1 MPSFDDD
8 LFERSPSAEP
18 NQVDSAPASTDN
30 SLGNSADNS
39 PSTPP
44 LPLPEITDD
53 LPQML
58 AIFPDYIRLPLS
70 QHPRLNQ
77 LIEIVLDLGRLP
89 EARFSDAVEYL
100 SETPV
105 SKADLQHCTDR
116 VGHFGGDN
124 RAGLE
129 KTLHRISAIRNRSG
143 DVIGLTCR
151 VGRAVFGT
159 IGMIRDLVETGGS
172 ILMLGRPGVGKT
184 TALREIARVLA
195 DDLMK
200 RVVIIDT
207 SNEIAGDGDI
217 PHPAIGRA
225 RRMQVAKP
233 ELQHQVMIEAVENHM
248 PEVIVIDEIGT
259 ELEAIAARTIAERGV
274 QLVGTAHGNR
284 LENLIK
290 NPTLSDLVGGIQSVT
305 LGDDEARRRGSQKS
319 VLERKAPPTFDIA
332 VEMHERQRW
341 VVHEDVSNT
350 VDYLLRGQVPGQ
362 QVREI
367 GEDSQ
372 IVITNELPGHSG
384 LVAPAMRTNRR
395 GQLSPGHLN
404 SQNLR
409 VQANLGGVSAGGAS
423 AGGWRSSG
431 KMRPPVAPLGSDSF
445 GKRASRPS
453 IILDEQQR
461 LQSLLNDTLDNTVV
475 QLPVGANRVTADRRM
490 ADNLNERH
498 QQAETSANEPWATT
512 ESALTEDDSS
522 DFTCIYA
529 YGISRQQLDHVVRT
543 LDLPVKF
550 TKDLGSADAV
560 LALRSHL
567 KNHSKLKDVA
577 KARQVPVYTVKS
589 NSIPQITRSLRRVLD
604 LDDDGESAEAIN
616 LDLFARSGAD
626 DELEALEEAR
636 LAVEQIVIPKHQP
649 VELLPRSPKIRK
661 MQHELAEH
669 YRLKSLSFGD
679 EPNRRL
685 RIYPA

>member
-8 LFERSPSAEP
+8 LFESSPSAESAKA
-18 NQVDSAPASTDN
+18 SAPANPYPENDSQK
-30 SLGNSADNS
+30 S
-39 PSTPP
+39 PSEALKTVQITP
-44 LPLPEITDD
+44 PEITDD
-53 LPQML
+53 LPQL
-58 AIFPDYIRLPLS
+58 LEILPANIRTKLEE
-70 QHPRLNQ
+70 HPKRDQ
-77 LIEIVLDLGRLP
+77 LIEVILDLGRQP
-89 EARFSDAVEYL
+89 EARFSDSVEYL
-100 SETPV
+100 SET
-105 SKADLQHCTDR
+105 SITKQDLQHCVDR

-129 KTLHRISAIRNRSG
+129 KTLHRISAIRNRAG
-143 DVIGLTCR
+143 EVIGLTCR
-151 VGRAVFGT
+151 VGRAIFGT

-233 ELQHQVMIEAVENHM
+233 ENQHQVMIEAVENHM

-259 ELEAIAARTIAERGV
+259 ELEALAARTIAERGV

-350 VDYLLRGQVPGQ
+350 VDFLLRGRVPGQ
-362 QVREI
+362 QVREV
-367 GEDSQ
+367 GADNKL
-372 IVITNELPGHSG
+372 IVTNELPGQSG
-384 LVAPAMRTNRR
+384 LVAPAMRSNRK
-395 GQLSPGHLN
+395 GQLSPG
-404 SQNLR
+404 SLR
-409 VQANLGGVSAGGAS
+409 AAGQASR
-423 AGGWRSSG
+423 GGWRSSG
-431 KMRPPVAPLGSDSF
+431 KMRPPISPMGADHF
-445 GKRASRPS
+445 GKRASKPAML
-453 IILDEQQR
+453 LDEQQR
-461 LQSLLNDTLDNTVV
+461 IQAKLNDTLL
-475 QLPVGANRVTADRRM
+475 QLPLAGNRASSSLAAERM
-490 ADNLNERH
+490 AQRDGEAFADQIDGTPDENLTR
-498 QQAETSANEPWATT
+498 
-512 ESALTEDDSS
+512 
-522 DFTCIYA
+522 IYA

-543 LDLPVKF
+543 LNLPVMF

-560 LALRSHL
+560 LALRSHI
-567 KNHSKLKDVA
+567 KNHSKLKQVA
-577 KARQVPVYTVKS
+577 QARQVPVFTVKS

-604 LDDDGESAEAIN
+604 LDDEGETAEAIN
-616 LDLFARSGAD
+616 LDLFAQNGAD

-636 LAVEQIVIPKHQP
+636 LAVEQIVIPKSQP

>member
-1 MPSFDDD
+1 MASLNDD
-8 LFERSPSAEP
+8 LFERNLSVAKDAATAP
-18 NQVDSAPASTDN
+18 NNKPQDKAKYSNKAS
-30 SLGNSADNS
+30 SKQARSQ
-39 PSTPP
+39 
-44 LPLPEITDD
+44 EVTDD
-53 LPQML
+53 LPQLL
-58 AIFPDYIRLPLS
+58 AILPEYIQKKLER
-70 QHPRLNQ
+70 HPGKDQ
-77 LIEIVLDLGRLP
+77 LIEVILDLGRQP
-89 EARFSDAVEYL
+89 EARFSDSVEYL
-100 SETPV
+100 SEIPV
-105 SKADLQHCTDR
+105 SKADLQHCIDR

-129 KTLHRISAIRNRSG
+129 KTLHRISAMRNRKG

-151 VGRAVFGT
+151 VGRAIFGT
-159 IGMIRDLVETGGS
+159 IGLISDLVETGQS

-225 RRMQVAKP
+225 RRMQVARP

-259 ELEAIAARTIAERGV
+259 ELEALAARTIAERGV

-319 VLERKAPPTFDIA
+319 VLERKSAATFDIA
-332 VEMHERQRW
+332 VEMLERQRW

-350 VDYLLRGQVPGQ
+350 VDFILRGRVPGQ
-362 QVREI
+362 QVRSL
-367 GEDSQ
+367 GPDNQ
-372 IVITNELPGHSG
+372 VVITDELPVDSS
-384 LVAPAMRTNRR
+384 LATPALRSDKR
-395 GQLSPGHLN
+395 GKLRAGSLKAQPSP
-404 SQNLR
+404 
-409 VQANLGGVSAGGAS
+409 
-423 AGGWRSSG
+423 GGWRTSG
-431 KMRPPVAPLGSDSF
+431 KMKPPVVPLGSDSF
-445 GKRASRPS
+445 GKRAGLSSVPDRTAAP
-453 IILDEQQR
+453 
-461 LQSLLNDTLDNTVV
+461 NTVANDQLRFQTLLDDSMR
-475 QLPVGANRVTADRRM
+475 QLPVPSDRM
-490 ADNLNERH
+490 AAVVGDDYIPE
-498 QQAETSANEPWATT
+498 
-512 ESALTEDDSS
+512 EDDL
-522 DFTCIYA
+522 TRIYA

-543 LDLPVKF
+543 LELPVKF
-550 TKDLGSADAV
+550 TKELASADAV
-560 LALRSHL
+560 LALRSHIR
-567 KNHSKLKDVA
+567 NHSKLKQVA
-577 KARQVPVYTVKS
+577 KARQLPVYTVKS
-589 NSIPQITRSLRRVLD
+589 NSIPQITRSLRRLLD
-604 LDDDGESAEAIN
+604 LDDDGAMAEGVD
-616 LDLFARSGAD
+616 LDLFTRNGAD

-636 LAVEQIVIPKHQP
+636 LAVEQIVIPKSQP

>member
-1 MPSFDDD
+1 MQSFDDN
-8 LFERSPSAEP
+8 LFES
-18 NQVDSAPASTDN
+18 VPAAKPPTVSTEHK
-30 SLGNSADNS
+30 
-39 PSTPP
+39 TVPP
-44 LPLPEITDD
+44 VKVETSEVTDD
-53 LPQML
+53 LPQLL
-58 AIFPDYIRLPLS
+58 AVLPESIRGKLTD
-70 QHPRLNQ
+70 HPNQ
-77 LIEIVLDLGRLP
+77 YKLIEVIMDLGRPP

-105 SKADLQHCTDR
+105 TKADLEYCVGR

-129 KTLHRISAIRNRSG
+129 KTLHRISAMRNRLG
-143 DVIGLTCR
+143 EIIGLTCR

-159 IGMIRDLVETGGS
+159 ISMIRDLVETGES

-207 SNEIAGDGDI
+207 SNEIAGDSDI

-225 RRMQVAKP
+225 RRMQVARP

-259 ELEAIAARTIAERGV
+259 ELEALAARTIAERGV

-319 VLERKAPPTFDIA
+319 VLERKAPPTFGIA
-332 VEMHERQRW
+332 VEMLERQRW
-341 VVHEDVSNT
+341 VVHEDVSDT
-350 VDYLLRGQVPGQ
+350 VDDLLRGRVPGQ
-362 QVREI
+362 QVREL
-367 GEDSQ
+367 GEDNKV
-372 IVITNELPGHSG
+372 IVTNELPSQSG
-384 LVAPAMRTNRR
+384 LATAAMRSDHKGR
-395 GQLSPGHLN
+395 LN
-404 SQNLR
+404 AGNLR
-409 VQANLGGVSAGGAS
+409 PVGTNTAS
-423 AGGWRSSG
+423 PGGWRTSG
-431 KMRPPVAPLGSDSF
+431 QMNPLGSDVF
-445 GKRASRPS
+445 GKKKRASRPS
-453 IILDEQQR
+453 LLQQDERQSF
-461 LQSLLNDTLDNTVV
+461 QSLL
-475 QLPVGANRVTADRRM
+475 
-490 ADNLNERH
+490 
-498 QQAETSANEPWATT
+498 
-512 ESALTEDDSS
+512 DDSLGKLAIPS
-522 DFTCIYA
+522 TAQEPEEFDPDATSIYA
-529 YGISRQQLDHVVRT
+529 YGISRQQLDHVVST
-543 LDLPVKF
+543 LSLPVRF

-560 LALRSHL
+560 LALRSHI

-577 KARQVPVYTVKS
+577 QARQIPVYAVKS
-589 NSIPQITRSLRRVLD
+589 NSIPQITRSLRRLLD
-604 LDDDGESAEAIN
+604 LDDDDMAAEAIN
-616 LDLFARSGAD
+616 LELFSRSGAN

-636 LAVEQIVIPKHQP
+636 LAVEQIVIPKSQP

>member
-1 MPSFDDD
+1 MPSFDDY
-8 LFERSPSAEP
+8 LLESVPSTESTAAPSSNNSQAEP
-18 NQVDSAPASTDN
+18 LSNSEPINLVPADV
-30 SLGNSADNS
+30 
-39 PSTPP
+39 
-44 LPLPEITDD
+44 TDD
-53 LPQML
+53 LPQLL
-58 AIFPDYIRLPLS
+58 AILPAYIRATLS
-70 QHPRLNQ
+70 EHPRRNQ
-77 LIEIVLDLGRLP
+77 LIEVILDLGRQP

-105 SKADLQHCTDR
+105 SKADLQHCVDR

-129 KTLHRISAIRNRSG
+129 KTLHRISAIRNRAG
-143 DVIGLTCR
+143 EVIGLTCR

-225 RRMQVAKP
+225 RRMQVARP
-233 ELQHQVMIEAVENHM
+233 EQQHQVMIEAVENHM

-259 ELEAIAARTIAERGV
+259 ELEALAARTIAERGV
-274 QLVGTAHGNR
+274 QLIGTAHGNR

-332 VEMHERQRW
+332 IEMHERQRW
-341 VVHEDVSNT
+341 VVHENVSDT
-350 VDYLLRGQVPGQ
+350 VDYLLRGRVPGQ

-367 GEDSQ
+367 GQDNQ
-372 IVITNELPGHSG
+372 LVVTNEPPSQSG
-384 LVAPAMRTNRR
+384 LVAPALRSNRK
-395 GQLSPGHLN
+395 GQLSAG
-404 SQNLR
+404 SLR
-409 VQANLGGVSAGGAS
+409 SPQSTQGPSP
-423 AGGWRSSG
+423 GGWRSSG
-431 KMRPPVAPLGSDSF
+431 RMKPLGSDSF
-445 GKRASRPS
+445 GKRASRPTV
-453 IILDEQQR
+453 IIDEQQR
-461 LQSLLNDTLDNTVV
+461 FQSMLNDSLA
-475 QLPVGANRVTADRRM
+475 QLPLPTDRLTQM
-490 ADNLNERH
+490 SE
-498 QQAETSANEPWATT
+498 E
-512 ESALTEDDSS
+512 ESEDGLTR
-522 DFTCIYA
+522 IYA

-543 LDLPVKF
+543 LSLPVKF

-560 LALRSHL
+560 LALRSHI
-567 KNHSKLKDVA
+567 KNHSKLKQVA
-577 KARQVPVYTVKS
+577 QARQVPVYTVKS

-604 LDDDGESAEAIN
+604 LDDEGESAEAIN
-616 LDLFARSGAD
+616 LDLFSRSGAD

-636 LAVEQIVIPKHQP
+636 LAVEQIVIPKSQP

-669 YRLKSLSFGD
+669 YRLKSMSFGD

>member
-1 MPSFDDD
+1 MASFDDH
-8 LFERSPSAEP
+8 LTESSLSAESTQSSSSASP
-18 NQVDSAPASTDN
+18 QAASPDSSPKDAS
-30 SLGNSADNS
+30 SSGSKVQLQ
-39 PSTPP
+39 PP
-44 LPLPEITDD
+44 EVTDD
-53 LPQML
+53 LPQL
-58 AIFPDYIRLPLS
+58 LEVLPEYIRNPLTN
-70 QHPRLNQ
+70 HPRRDQ
-77 LIEIVLDLGRLP
+77 LIEVIMDLGRLP
-89 EARFSDAVEYL
+89 EARFSDSVEYL

-105 SKADLQHCTDR
+105 SHKDLQYCVNR

-129 KTLHRISAIRNRSG
+129 KTLHRISAMRNRAG
-143 DVIGLTCR
+143 EIIGLTCR
-151 VGRAVFGT
+151 VGRAIFGT

-225 RRMQVAKP
+225 RRMQVSRP
-233 ELQHQVMIEAVENHM
+233 EEQHRVMIEAVENHM

-341 VVHEDVSNT
+341 VVHESVSDT
-350 VDYLLRGQVPGQ
+350 VDYLLRGRVPGQ
-362 QVREI
+362 QVRELDA
-367 GEDSQ
+367 GNKL
-372 IVITNELPGHSG
+372 VVTNELPGQSG
-384 LVAPAMRTNRR
+384 LVAPALRANRK
-395 GQLSPGHLN
+395 GQLSPGT
-404 SQNLR
+404 LR
-409 VQANLGGVSAGGAS
+409 GTQPSR
-423 AGGWRSSG
+423 GGWRSSG
-431 KMRPPVAPLGSDSF
+431 KMKPLGSDSF

-453 IILDEQQR
+453 IIVDEQQR
-461 LQSLLNDTLDNTVV
+461 FQAQLNATLDNLSESANRDKLV
-475 QLPVGANRVTADRRM
+475 QLPVATARV
-490 ADNLNERH
+490 
-498 QQAETSANEPWATT
+498 
-512 ESALTEDDSS
+512 SS
-522 DFTCIYA
+522 DRLAQTDHDNYVEEDADLTRVYA

-543 LDLPVKF
+543 LSLPVKF

-560 LALRSHL
+560 LALRSHI
-567 KNHSKLKDVA
+567 KNHSKIKDVA

-604 LDDDGESAEAIN
+604 LDDDGEMTDAVN
-616 LDLFARSGAD
+616 LDLFARNGAD

-636 LAVEQIVIPKHQP
+636 LAVEQIVIPKSQP

>member
-1 MPSFDDD
+1 MPSLNDD
-8 LFERSPSAEP
+8 LFESSPSAESAKA
-18 NQVDSAPASTDN
+18 SAPAKTSLNN
-30 SLGNSADNS
+30 SSQNDSQDKS
-39 PSTPP
+39 EPRTVQITP
-44 LPLPEITDD
+44 PEITDD
-53 LPQML
+53 LPQL
-58 AIFPDYIRLPLS
+58 LDVLPAYIRTQLNE
-70 QHPRLNQ
+70 HPKRDQ
-77 LIEIVLDLGRLP
+77 LIEVIMDLGRQP
-89 EARFSDAVEYL
+89 EARFSDSVEYL

-105 SKADLQHCTDR
+105 SKADLQHCVDR

-129 KTLHRISAIRNRSG
+129 KTLHRISAIRNRAG
-143 DVIGLTCR
+143 EVIGLTCR
-151 VGRAVFGT
+151 VGRAIFGT

-233 ELQHQVMIEAVENHM
+233 ENQHQVMIEAVENHM

-259 ELEAIAARTIAERGV
+259 ELEALAARTIAERGV

-350 VDYLLRGQVPGQ
+350 VDFLLRGRVPGQ
-362 QVREI
+362 QVREV
-367 GEDSQ
+367 GPDNKL
-372 IVITNELPGHSG
+372 IVTNELPGQSG
-384 LVAPAMRTNRR
+384 LVAPAMRSNRK
-395 GQLSPGHLN
+395 GQLSQG
-404 SQNLR
+404 SLR
-409 VQANLGGVSAGGAS
+409 AAGQASR
-423 AGGWRSSG
+423 GGWRSSG
-431 KMRPPVAPLGSDSF
+431 KMRPPVAPMGADHF
-445 GKRASRPS
+445 GKRASRPAML
-453 IILDEQQR
+453 LDEQQR
-461 LQSLLNDTLDNTVV
+461 IQSKLNDTLL
-475 QLPVGANRVTADRRM
+475 QLPLAGSRASSSLAAERM
-490 ADNLNERH
+490 AQMDGDEFAIEDGAPDENLTR
-498 QQAETSANEPWATT
+498 
-512 ESALTEDDSS
+512 
-522 DFTCIYA
+522 IYA

-543 LDLPVKF
+543 LDLPVTF

-560 LALRSHL
+560 LALRSHI
-567 KNHSKLKDVA
+567 KNHSKLKQVA
-577 KARQVPVYTVKS
+577 QARQVPVFTVKS

-604 LDDDGESAEAIN
+604 LDDDGETAEAIN
-616 LDLFARSGAD
+616 LDLFAQNGAD

-636 LAVEQIVIPKHQP
+636 LAVEQIVIPKSQP

>member
-1 MPSFDDD
+1 MPSFDDN
-8 LFERSPSAEP
+8 LRESSPS
-18 NQVDSAPASTDN
+18 VDSTKSSLEASRD
-30 SLGNSADNS
+30 SSEASSSVQL
-39 PSTPP
+39 PP
-44 LPLPEITDD
+44 PEVTDD
-53 LPQML
+53 LSQL
-58 AIFPDYIRLPLS
+58 LEILPDYIREPLT
-70 QHPRLNQ
+70 HHRRRDQ
-77 LIEIVLDLGRLP
+77 LIEVIMDLGRRP
-89 EARFSDAVEYL
+89 EARFSDSVEYL
-100 SETPV
+100 SENPV
-105 SKADLQHCTDR
+105 SKDDLKCCVDR

-129 KTLHRISAIRNRSG
+129 KTLHRISAMRNRAG
-143 DVIGLTCR
+143 EIIGLTCR
-151 VGRAVFGT
+151 VGRAIFGT

-225 RRMQVAKP
+225 RRMQVSRP
-233 ELQHQVMIEAVENHM
+233 EEQHRVMIEAVENHM

-341 VVHEDVSNT
+341 VVHEDVSDT
-350 VDYLLRGQVPGQ
+350 VDYLLRGRVPGQ

-367 GEDSQ
+367 GADNKL
-372 IVITNELPGHSG
+372 VVTNELPSQSG
-384 LVAPAMRTNRR
+384 LVAPALRSNRK
-395 GQLSPGHLN
+395 GKLSPG
-404 SQNLR
+404 SLR
-409 VQANLGGVSAGGAS
+409 GTPSR
-423 AGGWRSSG
+423 GGWRASG
-431 KMRPPVAPLGSDSF
+431 QMKPLGSDSF

-453 IILDEQQR
+453 MIFDEQQR
-461 LQSLLNDTLDNTVV
+461 MQAQLNATLTDFSESVRNDNLVP
-475 QLPVGANRVTADRRM
+475 LPVSPARVSQGDSLSQEAYLQD
-490 ADNLNERH
+490 DY
-498 QQAETSANEPWATT
+498 AEE
-512 ESALTEDDSS
+512 ESDLTRV
-522 DFTCIYA
+522 YA

-543 LDLPVKF
+543 LSLPVKF

-560 LALRSHL
+560 LALRSHI
-567 KNHSKLKDVA
+567 KNHAKIKDVA

-604 LDDDGESAEAIN
+604 LDDDGEMTDAIN
-616 LDLFARSGAD
+616 LDLFSRNGAD

-636 LAVEQIVIPKHQP
+636 LAVEQIVIPKSQP

>member
-8 LFERSPSAEP
+8 LFERSPSAES
-18 NQVDSAPASTDN
+18 NKDTSAKTPQSDLPSQAKSAT
-30 SLGNSADNS
+30 SLE
-39 PSTPP
+39 PP
-44 LPLPEITDD
+44 EVTDD
-53 LPQML
+53 LPQLL
-58 AIFPDYIRLPLS
+58 AILPETIREVLS
-70 QHPRLNQ
+70 AHPHRDQ
-77 LIEIVLDLGRLP
+77 LIEIILDLGRQP
-89 EARFSDAVEYL
+89 EARFSNTVEYL

-105 SKADLQHCTDR
+105 SKADLQHCIDR

-129 KTLHRISAIRNRSG
+129 KTLHRISAIRNRAG
-143 DVIGLTCR
+143 EVIGLTCR

-159 IGMIRDLVETGGS
+159 IAMIRDLVETGGS

-225 RRMQVAKP
+225 RRMQVARP
-233 ELQHQVMIEAVENHM
+233 EQQHQVMIEAVENHM

-259 ELEAIAARTIAERGV
+259 ELEALAARTIAERGV

-341 VVHEDVSNT
+341 VVHENVSDT
-350 VDYLLRGQVPGQ
+350 VDFLLRGRVPGQ

-367 GEDSQ
+367 GADNQ
-372 IVITNELPGHSG
+372 LIVTNEMPSPSGSQSG
-384 LVAPAMRTNRR
+384 LVAPAMRSDRR
-395 GQLSPGHLN
+395 GQLRSG
-404 SQNLR
+404 SLR
-409 VQANLGGVSAGGAS
+409 PANAPS
-423 AGGWRSSG
+423 GWRSSG
-431 KMRPPVAPLGSDSF
+431 KMQPLGSDSF

-453 IILDEQQR
+453 LIVDEQQR
-461 LQSLLNDTLDNTVV
+461 MQALLNDTLV
-475 QLPVGANRVTADRRM
+475 QMPLPPQRM
-490 ADNLNERH
+490 AQIVRPEFEPELESGFESEFEPAFDPAYEGDN
-498 QQAETSANEPWATT
+498 
-512 ESALTEDDSS
+512 S
-522 DFTCIYA
+522 DYTRVYA

-543 LDLPVKF
+543 LELPVSF
-550 TKDLGSADAV
+550 TKDLGTADAV
-560 LALRSHL
+560 LALRSHI
-567 KNHSKLKDVA
+567 KNHSKLKQVA
-577 KARQVPVYTVKS
+577 QARQIPVYTVKS

-604 LDDDGESAEAIN
+604 LEDDGETVEAIN
-616 LDLFARSGAD
+616 LELFARSGAD

-636 LAVEQIVIPKHQP
+636 LAVEQIVIPKSQP
-649 VELLPRSPKIRK
+649 VELLPRSPKVRK

-669 YRLKSLSFGD
+669 YRLKSMSFGD

>member
-1 MPSFDDD
+1 MQSLDDSLFDSGPPEKSTEN
-8 LFERSPSAEP
+8 FTEVSSAS
-18 NQVDSAPASTDN
+18 QSASHSKAQLDPASDQP
-30 SLGNSADNS
+30 A
-39 PSTPP
+39 TPQ
-44 LPLPEITDD
+44 ITDD
-53 LPQML
+53 LPQLL
-58 AIFPDYIRLPLS
+58 AILPAYIRATLTD
-70 QHPRLNQ
+70 HPRRDQ
-77 LIEIVLDLGRLP
+77 LIEVVLDLGRQP
-89 EARFSDAVEYL
+89 EARFADAVEYL

-105 SKADLQHCTDR
+105 SKADLQHCIDR

-129 KTLHRISAIRNRSG
+129 KTLHRISAIRNRAG
-143 DVIGLTCR
+143 EVIGLTCR
-151 VGRAVFGT
+151 VGRAIFGT
-159 IGMIRDLVETGGS
+159 IGLIRDLVETGGS

-225 RRMQVAKP
+225 RRMQVARP
-233 ELQHQVMIEAVENHM
+233 EEQHQVMIEAVENHM

-259 ELEAIAARTIAERGV
+259 ELEALAARTIAERGV

-332 VEMHERQRW
+332 VEMLERQRW
-341 VVHEDVSNT
+341 VVHEEVADT
-350 VDYLLRGQVPGQ
+350 VDFLLRGRVPEQ
-362 QVREI
+362 QVRSL
-367 GEDSQ
+367 GPNNQ
-372 IVITNELPGHSG
+372 VVITDELPGESS
-384 LVAPAMRTNRR
+384 LATPALRADRR
-395 GQLSPGHLN
+395 GQLRSGSLKPP
-404 SQNLR
+404 QP
-409 VQANLGGVSAGGAS
+409 AP
-423 AGGWRSSG
+423 GGWRSTG
-431 KMRPPVAPLGSDSF
+431 RMKPLGSDSF
-445 GKRASRPS
+445 GKRASRPPAVA
-453 IILDEQQR
+453 DER
-461 LQSLLNDTLDNTVV
+461 QSFQTLLDNSLA
-475 QLPVGANRVTADRRM
+475 QLPVSSGHLAHKGMNDAP
-490 ADNLNERH
+490 E
-498 QQAETSANEPWATT
+498 
-512 ESALTEDDSS
+512 EDDSNL
-522 DFTCIYA
+522 TRIYA

-543 LDLPVKF
+543 LSLPVKF
-550 TKDLGSADAV
+550 TKDLASADAV
-560 LALRSHL
+560 LALRSHIR
-567 KNHSKLKDVA
+567 NHSKLQQVA

-604 LDDDGESAEAIN
+604 LDDEGELAESIN
-616 LDLFARSGAD
+616 LDLFVHNGAD

-636 LAVEQIVIPKHQP
+636 LAVEQIVIPKNQP

-669 YRLKSLSFGD
+669 YRLKSLSFGE

>member
-1 MPSFDDD
+1 MSSFADD
-8 LFERSPSAEP
+8 LFESSPLSEP
-18 NQVDSAPASTDN
+18 TKATATKTSDDTSQKPTETPTDSK
-30 SLGNSADNS
+30 S
-39 PSTPP
+39 PIVQITP
-44 LPLPEITDD
+44 PEITDD
-53 LPQML
+53 LPELL
-58 AIFPDYIRLPLS
+58 AVLPEYIREKLNN
-70 QHPRLNQ
+70 HPRRDQ
-77 LIEIVLDLGRLP
+77 LIEVILDFGRQP
-89 EARFSDAVEYL
+89 EARFSDSVEYL

-105 SKADLQHCTDR
+105 SKADLQHCIER

-129 KTLHRISAIRNRSG
+129 KTLHRISAIRNRAG
-143 DVIGLTCR
+143 EVIGLTCR

-233 ELQHQVMIEAVENHM
+233 ENQHQVMIEAVENHM

-259 ELEAIAARTIAERGV
+259 ELEALAARTIAERGV

-341 VVHEDVSNT
+341 VVHEDVSDT
-350 VDYLLRGQVPGQ
+350 VDFLLRGRVPGQ

-367 GEDSQ
+367 GADNKL
-372 IVITNELPGHSG
+372 VVTNEMPSQSG
-384 LVAPAMRTNRR
+384 LVAPALRANRK
-395 GQLSPGHLN
+395 GQLSHEKLKSTRP
-404 SQNLR
+404 
-409 VQANLGGVSAGGAS
+409 S

-431 KMRPPVAPLGSDSF
+431 KMTPPVAPLGSDSF

-453 IILDEQQR
+453 LVWDEQQR
-461 LQSLLNDTLDNTVV
+461 MQSLLNDTVV
-475 QLPVGANRVTADRRM
+475 QLP
-490 ADNLNERH
+490 LNNDQLAQPINPDFE
-498 QQAETSANEPWATT
+498 E
-512 ESALTEDDSS
+512 ESNITRL
-522 DFTCIYA
+522 YA

-543 LDLPVKF
+543 LDMPVKF

-560 LALRSHL
+560 LALRSHI
-567 KNHSKLKDVA
+567 KNHSKLKQVA
-577 KARQVPVYTVKS
+577 QARQIPVYTVKS
-589 NSIPQITRSLRRVLD
+589 NSIPQITRALRRVLD
-604 LDDDGESAEAIN
+604 LDDDGETAEGIN
-616 LDLFARSGAD
+616 LDLFAHNGAD

-636 LAVEQIVIPKHQP
+636 LAVEQIVIPKSQP

>member
-1 MPSFDDD
+1 MASLNDN
-8 LFERSPSAEP
+8 LFESSSSVEP
-18 NQVDSAPASTDN
+18 AGLFSQNGASSLSN
-30 SLGNSADNS
+30 SIQPN
-39 PSTPP
+39 PTPLRP
-44 LPLPEITDD
+44 QAVTDD
-53 LPQML
+53 LPQL
-58 AIFPDYIRLPLS
+58 LEILPAYIRDQLEN
-70 QHPRLNQ
+70 HPRRDQ
-77 LIEIVLDLGRLP
+77 LIEVILDLGRQP
-89 EARFSDAVEYL
+89 EARFSDSVQYL
-100 SETPV
+100 SDAPV
-105 SKADLQHCTDR
+105 SKADLQHCVDR

-129 KTLHRISAIRNRSG
+129 KTLHRISAMRNRKG

-159 IGMIRDLVETGGS
+159 IAMIRDLVETGNS

-225 RRMQVAKP
+225 RRMQVSHP
-233 ELQHQVMIEAVENHM
+233 EKQHQVMIEAVENHM

-259 ELEAIAARTIAERGV
+259 ELEALAARTIAERGV
-274 QLVGTAHGNR
+274 QLVGTAHGNQ

-332 VEMHERQRW
+332 VEMLERQRW
-341 VVHEDVSNT
+341 VVHEEVSTT
-350 VDYLLRGQVPGQ
+350 VDFILRGRVPGQ
-362 QVREI
+362 QVRSVNDEN
-367 GEDSQ
+367 Q
-372 IVITNELPGHSG
+372 VIITDELPSESS
-384 LVAPAMRTNRR
+384 LVTAALKSDRR
-395 GQLSPGHLN
+395 GRLKAGS
-404 SQNLR
+404 LR
-409 VQANLGGVSAGGAS
+409 SGGLQGQHSSGPSVS
-423 AGGWRSSG
+423 GWRTTG
-431 KMRPPVAPLGSDSF
+431 KMPPVEPLGSDVF
-445 GKRASRPS
+445 GKRASYSPPAAKPATDDWADDKR
-453 IILDEQQR
+453 R
-461 LQSLLNDTLDNTVV
+461 FQSLLDDSLQ
-475 QLPVGANRVTADRRM
+475 QLPI
-490 ADNLNERH
+490 
-498 QQAETSANEPWATT
+498 
-512 ESALTEDDSS
+512 SS
-522 DFTCIYA
+522 DRLARAAGDDFYEENEDNITRVYA

-550 TKDLGSADAV
+550 TKELASADAV
-560 LALRSHL
+560 LALRSHIR
-567 KNHSKLKDVA
+567 NHSKLKQVA

-589 NSIPQITRSLRRVLD
+589 NSIPQITRSLRRLLD
-604 LDDDGESAEAIN
+604 LDDDGEMIEGID
-616 LDLFARSGAD
+616 LDLFAHGGVD

-636 LAVEQIVIPKHQP
+636 LAVEQIVIPKSQP